1 MNIKYIPKKNSLRIN
16 YSYLLLFVV
25 TYRIILLPWVPIG
38 NIMLAHVGQSD
49 VNGKG
54 GRMFNH
60 IFRPLNTIGIYMIS
74 GVAAWVMAYWLITLG

>member
-1 MNIKYIPKKNSLRIN
+1 
-16 YSYLLLFVV
+16 
-25 TYRIILLPWVPIG
+25 
-38 NIMLAHVGQSD
+38 MLAHVGQSD

-74 GVAAWVMAYWLITLG
+74 GVAAWVMAYSLITLG